1 MRLLELP
8 ILTCVVLDLN
18 HELMVFLYDESE
30 AMHHLKRDFKKD
42 FEDSRLFTMKDMENK
57 PLLTRIKEVLSSLLS
72 PIL

>member
-1 MRLLELP
+1 
-8 ILTCVVLDLN
+8 
-18 HELMVFLYDESE
+18 MVFLYDESE
-30 AMHHLKRDFKKD
+30 AMHHLKRDFEKD